1 MVKQAAASKEV
12 TKDMCELK
20 EFMWVTALQSSL
32 CILNGNPTGN
42 YSPVACIELK
52 LPGNTFTDCMFS
64 VTHWWL
70 RGRKCFVKSSCN
82 NTLSIIW
89 TNPEAI
95 HWCWKLNKICK
106 FFFWGI
112 IDDLQSAITCLK
124 CVSHNEGNLNSF
136 SYFWRVYSL
145 SGIAKVRV
153 FLLGIVLTT

>member
-1 MVKQAAASKEV
+1 MVKQAAGSTEV
-12 TKDMCELK
+12 TKDTCELK
-20 EFMWVTALQSSL
+20 EFMWVIALQSSL
-32 CILNGNPTGN
+32 CILNSNPTEN
-42 YSPVACIELK
+42 YTPVACVELK

-89 TNPEAI
+89 TNPEAT

-106 FFFWGI
+106 FYFWGI